1 MKAPRRETYPN
12 RTVKLLGYCF
22 SWESRLVQVDE
33 PRTGQHPKYRRDECQ
48 NDEQE
53 ESHEEQ
59 VRVVAEKPAPL
70 SSPMRWGMHGGH
82 HSESHS
88 AWQACFSPA
97 ACPRA
102 AAVFVLVAA
111 FFPLLHW
118 TCARKIQEVH
128 GEPRPPTLDA

>member
-70 SSPMRWGMHGGH
+70 SSPMRWGMHDRH
-82 HSESHS
+82 YS
-88 AWQACFSPA
+88 ASIF
-97 ACPRA
+97 
-102 AAVFVLVAA
+102 
-111 FFPLLHW
+111 
-118 TCARKIQEVH
+118 
-128 GEPRPPTLDA
+128 PTLASRPSRAFISRRLPCLSTSHIVGMLLIPYCWPN